1 MVVESWGSRKSF
13 GSGNGSLNIDH
24 EVKSVKKMRGGRFEA
39 LKRMEVFLEF
49 NLKRYSTDRNN
60 TENPAVSTLSPWFHF
75 GHISTIEVVVE
86 LLKEVI
92 GLMI

>member
-1 MVVESWGSRKSF
+1 MLP
-13 GSGNGSLNIDH
+13 LNIDRIH
-24 EVKSVKKMRGGRFEA
+24 EVKPVTNMKGGRFEA
-39 LKRMEVFLEF
+39 LKRMEIFLEI

-86 LLKEVI
+86 LFKRSNWTYRYDLFRRY
-92 GLMI
+92 G